1 MAEQYEVMNPW
12 ADVDPTPFKGLAPR
26 LSDFRDKTIGMFSLS
41 YKGGSRPAL
50 AVVEE
55 QLKKKYPSLKFS
67 LFETFVGHVIADA
80 TDRGSERGALTP
92 EIRANFQKWLKEVDA
107 VVAAIGD

>member
-1 MAEQYEVMNPW
+1 MNGQYEVMNPW
-12 ADVDPTPFKGLAPR
+12 AEIDPVPVRGIAPR
-26 LSDFRDKTIGMFSLS
+26 VEDLKDKTIGLFSLS

-55 QLKKKYPSLKFS
+55 QLKKQYPSLKFS
-67 LFETFVGHVIADA
+67 LFETYVGHVIADE

-92 EIRANFQKWLKEVDA
+92 EIRARFQKWLSEVDA